1 MICAYCGKDGK
12 GTKEHII
19 SNGVLKLF
27 PECSLTIDSDRNRI
41 HQGDPMIKDVCANC
55 NNIKLPYIDSYAKN
69 LIEKY
74 FMVKYTEDETLVF
87 DYNYTMIQ
95 KMCLKFAFNDL
106 RSRKKDISFFDDKIK
121 HFLLHEEEQQPIKNM
136 TILAGLAVNTSS
148 IFDKMLL
155 NRKIR
160 WGDSPILLS
169 NSIVEN
175 YDYATGQLILR
186 EQLDREELKDCVLS
200 FVFRFNSLQ
209 LLMLCWNRE
218 IDDELLEKNNKIL
231 NFKYPYNILNNS
243 GEIVLSRCTSAI
255 TYHLERL
262 IDVTWGQA
270 PIDCQSNIS
279 SNISEFIQKYD
290 SKYQQK

>member
-74 FMVKYTEDETLVF
+74 FMVKYAEDETLVF

-106 RSRKKDISFFDDKIK
+106 RSRKKDIS
-121 HFLLHEEEQQPIKNM
+121 
-136 TILAGLAVNTSS
+136 
-148 IFDKMLL
+148 
-155 NRKIR
+155 
-160 WGDSPILLS
+160 
-169 NSIVEN
+169 
-175 YDYATGQLILR
+175 Y
-186 EQLDREELKDCVLS
+186 
-200 FVFRFNSLQ
+200 
-209 LLMLCWNRE
+209 
-218 IDDELLEKNNKIL
+218 
-231 NFKYPYNILNNS
+231 
-243 GEIVLSRCTSAI
+243 
-255 TYHLERL
+255 
-262 IDVTWGQA
+262 
-270 PIDCQSNIS
+270 
-279 SNISEFIQKYD
+279 
-290 SKYQQK
+290 

>member
-1 MICAYCGKDGK
+1 
-12 GTKEHII
+12 
-19 SNGVLKLF
+19 
-27 PECSLTIDSDRNRI
+27 
-41 HQGDPMIKDVCANC
+41 
-55 NNIKLPYIDSYAKN
+55 
-69 LIEKY
+69 
-74 FMVKYTEDETLVF
+74 
-87 DYNYTMIQ
+87 MIQ

-106 RSRKKDISFFDDKIK
+106 RSRKKDISFFYYKIK